1 MRLFPPTVGIWFT
14 NQSDEVR
21 VRYLPIHPHAPR
33 HPAPSCDPTP
43 KITHPLREYSNLD
56 KTKQVFKKLKENY
69 EEEPYPSQT
78 RMEELA
84 VEFGAPDWTKI
95 ENFYKNMQL
104 KHQETFQ

>member
-1 MRLFPPTVGIWFT
+1 M
-14 NQSDEVR
+14 
-21 VRYLPIHPHAPR
+21 
-33 HPAPSCDPTP
+33 
-43 KITHPLREYSNLD
+43 
-56 KTKQVFKKLKENY
+56 KENY

-84 VEFGAPDWTKI
+84 VELDAPDWTKI

>member
-1 MRLFPPTVGIWFT
+1 MLTFPCNSLFKNVYFQLRLP
-14 NQSDEVR
+14 
-21 VRYLPIHPHAPR
+21 YHPSR
-33 HPAPSCDPTP
+33 
-43 KITHPLREYSNLD
+43 
-56 KTKQVFKKLKENY
+56 
-69 EEEPYPSQT
+69 EPYPSQT

>member
-1 MRLFPPTVGIWFT
+1 MR
-14 NQSDEVR
+14 SD
-21 VRYLPIHPHAPR
+21 AQN
-33 HPAPSCDPTP
+33 
-43 KITHPLREYSNLD
+43 HPLIFISNLEL
-56 KTKQVFKKLKENY
+56 KQVFKKLKENY

>member
-1 MRLFPPTVGIWFT
+1 M
-14 NQSDEVR
+14 
-21 VRYLPIHPHAPR
+21 
-33 HPAPSCDPTP
+33 
-43 KITHPLREYSNLD
+43 
-56 KTKQVFKKLKENY
+56 FKKLKENY

-84 VEFGAPDWTKI
+84 AEFGAPDWTKI